1 MITIMIT
8 NTVMLAIIL
17 NEIPFV
23 LDSDSWIKSANVFSL
38 SDVIKKNE
46 NPAKVLFTFQIQHFP
61 VFLA

>member
-1 MITIMIT
+1 
-8 NTVMLAIIL
+8 MLAIIL

-38 SDVIKKNE
+38 SDVIKKNV